1 VAGFLELVSDNKI
14 SVALETE
21 TVDEILEGW
30 AVQWGAS
37 RKIDDEDIEVD
48 LAFRKL
54 DQKPPTLLASS
65 DADIAGQKTEDDVT
79 MQEHQALEG
88 MLDVIKD
95 AGADGIMTEDLMV
108 SRQTRFELESCA
120 YLTFIP
126 SRHLRRFLAN
136 RAPAKLWRWPSS
148 SFKWVK
154 SIVSDGPAR
163 VWSTIHT
170 YEPGS

>member
-1 VAGFLELVSDNKI
+1 MAGFLELVSDNKI

-54 DQKPPTLLASS
+54 DKKPPTLLASS